1 VGLIRNP
8 VVQFLA
14 AGVLA
19 VLVVVLGTSELS
31 QRAATE
37 EAIEDSRAI
46 TEVLARSVV
55 EPAIPRGLVNGDPDA
70 VAQFDRAAR
79 NRLMVANVQR
89 VKIWDITGRV
99 VYSDEPDL
107 IGDQFPL
114 ADAERKVLAGEGSAA
129 EVSDLSRDENRFEA
143 GSGGL
148 VEVYTGIVTPEG
160 ERLLFEVYYSADRVD
175 ARKQEILSSF
185 RPVTL
190 GGLLLLLAL
199 ATPLIWVLTRRLQA
213 SAKARERLFRAA
225 ADASDAERRRI
236 ARDLHDGVVQDL
248 AGLSFA
254 MAATSQRARED
265 TLLTTDLGRMGRSLR
280 SSLRHLRSLMV
291 EIYPPNLHTDGLASA
306 LDDLVA
312 PAAAADVTAS
322 VHVQGLDGVPD
333 DVIAVIWRVAQ
344 ESVRNSLRHSACST
358 LSVRVVAHTDVV
370 TLEVVDDGQ
379 GFEPDQIRDVQHFG
393 LRGLQ
398 DLIAEV
404 GGSLRVRSSPGDGT
418 TVRLEVPLT

>member
-1 VGLIRNP
+1 MGLIRNP

-19 VLVVVLGTSELS
+19 VLVVVLGTAELS
-31 QRAATE
+31 QRAANQ
-37 EAIEDSRAI
+37 EAIDDSRAL

-55 EPAIPRGLVNGDPDA
+55 EPAIPRGFVDGDPEA
-70 VAQFDRAAR
+70 VDQFDRAAH

-89 VKIWDITGRV
+89 VKIWDVTGRV
-99 VYSDEPDL
+99 IYSDEPHL
-107 IGDQFPL
+107 IGDRFPL
-114 ADAERKVLAGEGSAA
+114 AEAERSVLAGADTEA

-148 VEVYTGIVTPEG
+148 VEVYTGIVSPEG
-160 ERLLFEVYYSADRVD
+160 DRLLFEVYYSADRVE
-175 ARKQEILSSF
+175 ARSKEILSSF

-190 GGLLLLLAL
+190 GGLLLLLTL

-213 SAKARERLFRAA
+213 SARARERLFRAA

-254 MAATSQRARED
+254 MAATSQRARD
-265 TLLTTDLGRMGRSLR
+265 DAVLTADLGRMGRSLR

-312 PAAAADVTAS
+312 PAGASNVSAS
-322 VHVQGLDGVPD
+322 VHVEGLDGVPD

-344 ESVRNSLRHSACST
+344 ESVRNSLRHSACT
-358 LSVRVVAHTDVV
+358 ALSVRVVGRADLV
-370 TLEVVDDGQ
+370 TLEVNDDGR
-379 GFEPDQIRDVQHFG
+379 GFEPDQLHDAQHFG

-404 GGSLRVRSSPGDGT
+404 GGHLQVRSSPGHGT
-418 TVRLEVPLT
+418 TVRLEVGLP